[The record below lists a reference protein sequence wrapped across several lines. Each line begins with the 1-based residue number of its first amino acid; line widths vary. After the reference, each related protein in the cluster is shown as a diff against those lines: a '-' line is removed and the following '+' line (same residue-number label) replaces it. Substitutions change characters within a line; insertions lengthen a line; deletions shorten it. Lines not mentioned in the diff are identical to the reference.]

1 VIVNLV
7 SRDNGVGLTTDMD
20 LLEGILTAAGHDVAR
35 VDWRTSRMRPCAVA
49 IFIEL
54 FNQRLLRY
62 ADATVGIFN
71 LEWFLPQW
79 RRYLR
84 YIDQIWAKSREAVD
98 QFAAWELPAIHTG
111 FAGRDFY
118 DPEVPRGLR
127 CLHMQGKSVYKGTP
141 TVLEAWRRNPD
152 LPPLTIVTH
161 MRASAAP
168 GVRVVGRLP
177 LDELRYEMN
186 RATIH
191 VCPSINEGWG
201 HYIVE
206 GLSTGASV
214 VTTDASPMN
223 EHVRPDYG
231 FLVPCE
237 DRPIRDRAR
246 RSYGVFIE
254 HVVTADKLAA
264 AVRAAAALTVDE
276 RERREARARRYVLD
290 GNAAFAARAVELLER
305 LS

>member
-35 VDWRTSRMRPCAVA
+35 VDWRISRMRSCAVA

-79 RRYLR
+79 RSGLR
-84 YIDQIWAKSREAVD
+84 HIDQIWAKSREAVN
-98 QFAAWELPAIHTG
+98 QFAAWGLPAIHTG
-111 FAGRDFY
+111 FAARDFY
-118 DPEVPRGLR
+118 DPEVSRGLR
-127 CLHMQGKSVYKGTP
+127 CLHVQGKSIYKGTP

-152 LPPLTIVTH
+152 LPPLTIVTQVPT
-161 MRASAAP
+161 SAP
-168 GVRVVGRLP
+168 SGVRVVGRLP
-177 LDELRYEMN
+177 IDELRYEMN
-186 RATIH
+186 RAAIH

-206 GLSTGASV
+206 GLSTGATV

-231 FLVPCE
+231 FLVPCD
-237 DRPIRDRAR
+237 DRPIRGRTR
-246 RSYGVFIE
+246 RSYSVFVE

-264 AVRAAAALTVDE
+264 AVRDAAALSVDE
-276 RERREARARRYVLD
+276 REKREACARRYVLD
-290 GNAAFAARAVELLER
+290 GNAAFAARAVELVGR
-305 LS
+305 LA